1 MKRMIAFLMILCL
14 AAAAAPAY
22 AETAAED
29 CTGGWYFVYA
39 DVTIGELELK
49 EDGSYHM
56 VLYSQEGE
64 VTGNWTR
71 GEGTVVLTPEE
82 GTPSE
87 YAPDGSRMLPLGVN
101 INFEIRREP
110 GRITDLQLSEYVQ
123 NETLP
128 EGMTGEELQE
138 IIQGVYELSERE
150 TQQEKTF
157 GDFSGVWVNSTGGY
171 LTIWDENV
179 TGAFPADGEIQTG
192 YYGKPGEWTREGNA
206 LVNTDGTILV
216 LKSDGGMICAEQ
228 NGTFA
233 FSRVLAPSEAA
244 VNPGEEQFLGDWKSA
259 GIMIANSEGVKIFTA
274 VDGYNLRIG
283 PEAVYTLFGDDISE
297 YPYRLDPE
305 KGMLSLTAGDQT
317 DEYVLYRDGSIRW
330 ALSDN
335 ITVVFMA
342 AEPGENI
349 RLYSISGPER
359 VPAAASAAYTVNELA
374 GHRTFTWSAEG
385 EGVTIDPET
394 GVLTVSGTAAAD
406 TPFTVT
412 AAPAGDEPPV
422 TMTGFVSSGLF
433 TSESFETY
441 MPSYSRGFGIPVAA
455 SWEASEKTED
465 AEAGTVTFHHETD
478 QLICDQT
485 CSVIRLDHYPEPAA
499 YFGMISEKLK
509 AEETYRKPEEK
520 TAEINGTPVYMMC
533 FETEENGTVSGSAG
547 YIYAIRENTI
557 LVMAVVCG
565 KADEYPAR
573 ITMFDLEAVAGGIT
587 FDPEKA
593 PVRRED
599 GELTVSADENRQ
611 TVQAGKK
618 IQVSASFANPGA
630 VKGDNADALTWTVT
644 DQETGEAPEGITF
657 DEKGTLSVS
666 KDLTAKKTVVITA
679 ASETFGTSASCTV
692 IAVPVIRG
700 IAANP
705 KTVTLYSDSD
715 DSAVIR
721 VTAGEDIGADGLE
734 LSWTEKP
741 KRIAEVIPETDGTFT
756 LKALAAGNTTVTFTE
771 AGGKTASVKVSVMR
785 PVQSMKLSSSGNPV
799 PGGTVKAAADI
810 KPGNAGN
817 RKVVWSLDVGEDIAT
832 VNDYGRIRIS
842 RNAPIG
848 TVITVTCTA
857 NGAKEPL
864 VETLQ
869 LEVTGK

>member
-14 AAAAAPAY
+14 AAAAAAY
-22 AETAAED
+22 AENAAED

-39 DVTIGELELK
+39 DVTIGDLDLK

-56 VLYSQEGE
+56 ALYSQEGE
-64 VTGNWTR
+64 VNGNWTR

-87 YAPDGSRMLPLGVN
+87 YALDGSRMLPLGVN

-110 GRITDLQLSEYVQ
+110 GRITDLQLGEYVQ

-138 IIQGVYELSERE
+138 IIQGVYDLSERE
-150 TQQEKTF
+150 AQQEKTF
-157 GDFSGVWVNSTGGY
+157 GDFIGVWVNSTGGY

-179 TGAFPADGEIQTG
+179 TGAFPADGDIQTG
-192 YYGKPGEWTREGNA
+192 YYGEPGKWTRDGNV

-216 LKSDGGMICAEQ
+216 LKSDGGMICAEE

-233 FSRVLAPSEAA
+233 FTRVLAPSEAA

-259 GIMIANSEGVKIFTA
+259 GIMFTNPEGVKIFTA

-297 YPYRLDPE
+297 HPYRLDPE
-305 KGMLSLTAGDQT
+305 KGMLSLTAGDET
-317 DEYVLYRDGSIRW
+317 DEYVLYGDGSIRW

-335 ITVVFMA
+335 ITVVFKA
-342 AEPGENI
+342 AEPGDTI
-349 RLYSISGPER
+349 RLYSISGPEY
-359 VPAAASAAYTVNELA
+359 VPADTSAQYTVNELA
-374 GHRTFTWSAEG
+374 GHRNFTWSTEG

-394 GVLTVSGTAAAD
+394 GVLTVSGTAAPD

-412 AAPAGDEPPV
+412 AAPAGGEPPV

-441 MPSYSRGFGIPVAA
+441 TPSYGRGFGIPVAA
-455 SWEASEKTED
+455 SWGTSEKTESKKT
-465 AEAGTVTFHHETD
+465 GTVIFHHETD
-478 QLICDQT
+478 QFICDQT
-485 CSVIRLDHYPEPAA
+485 ASVIRLDYYPEPAA

-509 AEETYRKPEEK
+509 AEETYRKPTEK

-533 FETEENGTVSGSAG
+533 FETGEGETASGSAG

-557 LVMAVVCG
+557 LVMTIVCG
-565 KADEYPAR
+565 KAEEYPTR
-573 ITMFDLEAVAGGIT
+573 ITISDLEAVAGGIA

-599 GELTVSADENRQ
+599 GELTVSAKGDQ
-611 TVQAGKK
+611 QAVQAGKK
-618 IQVSASFANPGA
+618 IQVSASFANPRA

-657 DEKGTLSVS
+657 DGKGTLSVS
-666 KDLTAKKTVVITA
+666 KNLTAKKTVVVTA
-679 ASETFGTSASCTV
+679 ASEMFGTSASCTV

-700 IAANP
+700 IAADP

-715 DSAVIR
+715 DSAAIR
-721 VTAGEDIGADGLE
+721 ITAGLDISPEEME
-734 LSWTEKP
+734 LSWTDKP
-741 KRIAEVIPETDGTFT
+741 KGIAEIIPENDGTFT
-756 LKALAAGNTTVTFTE
+756 LKALAAGSTTVTFTE
-771 AGGKTASVKVSVMR
+771 AGGKTASVKVSVMQ

-832 VNDYGRIRIS
+832 VNDYGRIKIN

-864 VETLQ
+864 VETMQ